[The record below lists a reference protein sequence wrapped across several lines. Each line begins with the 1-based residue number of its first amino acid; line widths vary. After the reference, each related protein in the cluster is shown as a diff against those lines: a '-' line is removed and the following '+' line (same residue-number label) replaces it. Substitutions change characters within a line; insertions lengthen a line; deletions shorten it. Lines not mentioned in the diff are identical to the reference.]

1 MCYIFRR
8 DKSFRCKY
16 VFGIPDMEHYH
27 FSYKVVTQVLFD
39 EKISQVLFGK
49 DARLFAKELLQFTA

>member
-1 MCYIFRR
+1 
-8 DKSFRCKY
+8 
-16 VFGIPDMEHYH
+16 MEHVS
-27 FSYKVVTQVLFD
+27 FQLQRVVTQVLFD